1 MVVAR
6 AEVAGNFCPET
17 PSYPLPP
24 PAMRKTRPA
33 ISHAVLLAGL
43 AATVVLAG
51 CSRAGSD
58 AKTPPPAVP
67 VVEKKAVELQ
77 AERQLADSL
86 TLVAALALIQTTNAL
101 LPTTAVGGGTPA
113 PVANAASA
121 PQPTLTALPAPAEPV
136 GEPAPA
142 AVGEQSWPRLILPSE
157 VAPAPT
163 VASAPSPAEPQSD
176 IVYATPPAPQNE
188 PTPQLAAGTY
198 WAGGYWNYNRAA
210 ATFVWSPGSVQP
222 MPSQFTGGRATYV
235 RPQWVRQGGGF
246 VLVPGYW
253 QTSASNGVVV
263 AVTRNAPA
271 AQATQFLPGANLSSG
286 VMVGEAL
293 PLSTGSMVASGVRAT
308 AGTPP
313 PAVKPVAPP
322 PQVGSLPRAGNS
334 PGGNPRGNGGG

>member
-1 MVVAR
+1 VA
-6 AEVAGNFCPET
+6 
-17 PSYPLPP
+17 
-24 PAMRKTRPA
+24 
-33 ISHAVLLAGL
+33 
-43 AATVVLAG
+43 LAG
-51 CSRAGSD
+51 CARNASEARAPAPAPPVAEKRPAD
-58 AKTPPPAVP
+58 A
-67 VVEKKAVELQ
+67 L

-101 LPTTAVGGGTPA
+101 LPATAVGGGTPV
-113 PVANAASA
+113 PEANAAPA
-121 PQPTLTALPAPAEPV
+121 PQPTLTALPAPPEPV
-136 GEPAPA
+136 AE
-142 AVGEQSWPRLILPSE
+142 EQAWPRLIMPPTPT
-157 VAPAPT
+157 PAPT
-163 VASAPSPAEPQSD
+163 AAATPPSAPESD

-188 PTPQLAAGTY
+188 TPPQLAAGTY

-210 ATFVWSPGSVQP
+210 ATFVWTPGSVQP
-222 MPSQFTGGRATYV
+222 VPSQFTGGRATYV

-271 AQATQFLPGANLSSG
+271 SQATQFLPGANLSSG

-313 PAVKPVAPP
+313 AAVKPVAAP
-322 PQVGSLPRAGNS
+322 PQIGTLPRGGNA
-334 PGGNPRGNGGG
+334 PGGNPRGNRGG